1 MGHARSHGP
10 RSGGPPIY
18 SRPRGNP
25 NSSTNA
31 RRHAQFFVSG
41 LIIISLAGT
50 GFLALPWVTRSGH
63 PTPLIDAFFTSV
75 SAASVTGLSVVDTL
89 EHWNWSG
96 QLVLLV
102 LTQTGG
108 LGFMVGASILLQ
120 MLRRGAGAYTLRDE
134 LLLRDGAPALSIQE
148 AVFLAGRIVRFT
160 FVVEIFGAAVLA
172 IWFATAGGLR
182 PLNALWNGLF
192 YAVAAFCNAGFDLTG
207 GFRSIRPAATDVWV
221 NLVLIVLIQL
231 GALSYMV
238 FADIAQKRSWRSLA
252 LDSKVVLTLNAVLL
266 AAGTIVFLA
275 AEWGGALAEY
285 ALESKLLASVFQSA
299 SARSAGFSSIDW
311 ALVNPLTLFFWLG
324 LMFIGG
330 ASGSTSGG
338 VRLNTVGVVLA
349 AVASTL
355 RGNAET
361 QIWGRRIATPLI
373 FRAVTVIALFLLIY
387 GAGVVALSIAEH
399 HVGDRETGMFDLM
412 FEAMSALATT
422 GVSTGVTPTFTAS
435 GKLILCALMLVGHL
449 GPLITVYALQRRQRP
464 ERYRFP
470 DEAVRIG

>member
-1 MGHARSHGP
+1 MVNTRRRVP
-10 RSGGPPIY
+10 QPGGSPIY
-18 SRPRGNP
+18 SRPRVDP
-25 NSSTNA
+25 ESRTNA
-31 RRHAQFFVSG
+31 RRHAQLFVSG
-41 LIIISLAGT
+41 LIFISLVGT
-50 GFLALPWVTRSGH
+50 VFLALPWVTSSGQ
-63 PTPLIDAFFTSV
+63 PTPLVDAFFTSV
-75 SAASVTGLSVVDTL
+75 SAATVTGLSVVDTL

-96 QLVLLV
+96 QFVILV

-160 FVVEIFGAAVLA
+160 FVVEIIGAAALA
-172 IWFATAGGLR
+172 IWFGTAGGLR

-207 GFRSIRPAATDVWV
+207 SYQSIRPAATDVWV
-221 NLVLIVLIQL
+221 NLVLIGLIQF

-238 FADIAQKRSWRSLA
+238 FADVAQKRSWRSLV
-252 LDSKVVLTLNAVLL
+252 LDSKIVLTLNGVLL
-266 AAGTIVFLA
+266 AALA
-275 AEWGGALAEY
+275 AY
-285 ALESKLLASVFQSA
+285 APESKLLASLFQSV

-349 AVASTL
+349 AVASSL
-355 RGNAET
+355 RGNTET
-361 QIWGRRIATPLI
+361 QIWQRRIATPLI
-373 FRAVTVIALFLLIY
+373 FRAVTVIALFLMIF
-387 GAGVVALSIAEH
+387 GVGVVALSIAEH
-399 HVGDRETGMFDLM
+399 HVGDRETGMFNLM
-412 FEAMSALATT
+412 FEAMSALATA
-422 GVSTGVTPTFTAS
+422 GLSTGITPTLTTA

-449 GPLITVYALQRRQRP
+449 GPLITVYALQRRQHP

-470 DEAVRIG
+470 EEAVRIG

>member
-1 MGHARSHGP
+1 M
-10 RSGGPPIY
+10 
-18 SRPRGNP
+18 
-25 NSSTNA
+25 
-31 RRHAQFFVSG
+31 
-41 LIIISLAGT
+41 
-50 GFLALPWVTRSGH
+50 
-63 PTPLIDAFFTSV
+63 
-75 SAASVTGLSVVDTL
+75 
-89 EHWNWSG
+89 
-96 QLVLLV
+96 
-102 LTQTGG
+102 
-108 LGFMVGASILLQ
+108 
-120 MLRRGAGAYTLRDE
+120 
-134 LLLRDGAPALSIQE
+134 
-148 AVFLAGRIVRFT
+148 FLAGRIVRFT
-160 FVVEIFGAAVLA
+160 FVVEIIGAAVLA
-172 IWFATAGGLR
+172 IWFGTVGGLR

-238 FADIAQKRSWRSLA
+238 FADVAQKRSWRSLA
-252 LDSKVVLTLNAVLL
+252 LDSKIVLTLNAVLL

-275 AEWGGALAEY
+275 AEWGGALAEF
-285 ALESKLLASVFQSA
+285 ALESKLLASLFQSA

-355 RGNAET
+355 RGSRD

-387 GAGVVALSIAEH
+387 GVGVVALSTAEH
-399 HVGDRETGMFDLM
+399 HVGDRETSMFDLM

-422 GVSTGVTPTFTAS
+422 GVSTGITPTLTAA

-449 GPLITVYALQRRQRP
+449 GPLITVYALQRRQHPSATASRKRRCVIGNVARP
-464 ERYRFP
+464 AAGIPAIRGKIPLLIRP
-470 DEAVRIG
+470 PPWRPLV

>member
-1 MGHARSHGP
+1 
-10 RSGGPPIY
+10 
-18 SRPRGNP
+18 
-25 NSSTNA
+25 
-31 RRHAQFFVSG
+31 
-41 LIIISLAGT
+41 
-50 GFLALPWVTRSGH
+50 
-63 PTPLIDAFFTSV
+63 
-75 SAASVTGLSVVDTL
+75 
-89 EHWNWSG
+89 
-96 QLVLLV
+96 
-102 LTQTGG
+102 
-108 LGFMVGASILLQ
+108 
-120 MLRRGAGAYTLRDE
+120 
-134 LLLRDGAPALSIQE
+134 
-148 AVFLAGRIVRFT
+148 
-160 FVVEIFGAAVLA
+160 
-172 IWFATAGGLR
+172 
-182 PLNALWNGLF
+182 
-192 YAVAAFCNAGFDLTG
+192 
-207 GFRSIRPAATDVWV
+207 
-221 NLVLIVLIQL
+221 
-231 GALSYMV
+231 MV

-252 LDSKVVLTLNAVLL
+252 LDSKIVLTLNGVLL

-285 ALESKLLASVFQSA
+285 APESKLLASLFQSA

-387 GAGVVALSIAEH
+387 GVGTVALSTAEH

-412 FEAMSALATT
+412 FEAMSALATA
-422 GVSTGVTPTFTAS
+422 GVSTGITPTLTSA
-435 GKLILCALMLVGHL
+435 GKLILCALMFVGHL

-470 DEAVRIG
+470 EEAVRIG